1 MDSPGADA
9 PKRVFISYARV
20 DRARLEPLG
29 EALTARG
36 YSVWWDV
43 NIPGGAAFAR
53 EIETALRQAD
63 AVVVAWS
70 RNSVDSD
77 WVRDEAALG
86 RDLGRLAP
94 ITLDDALPPLG
105 FGQYQVVDFSKWEGD
120 PDAREFA
127 RLVHAIER
135 ASETHP
141 GEAPGAARDPAR
153 VRRGGL
159 SRRTVLISAAAA
171 APLIAGGAWLALKS
185 APTAAKAPSHSIAV
199 LPFVNLSGDPGQ
211 DYFSDGLSEDLR
223 GALTRIGDLQ
233 VAARASS
240 NAFRNAH
247 QSISVIARSL
257 GVAYVLE
264 GSVRRAGDVVRVN
277 AQLTDAQSGFQK
289 WSQTYDRTMKDV
301 FAIQSEIAGLVAD
314 ALKVKMLGSATTS
327 TGGTTNAVAFDH
339 YLSGRHLYDQNG
351 AEATYRQAL
360 AEFDAA
366 VAADPDYAAA
376 HAARART
383 LIAIGNQFGSGSA
396 LKTLYSEGMR
406 AAERAVQL
414 APDLAASQSTLGF
427 ARFTALLDVRGAA
440 DPYERAQTLGQGD
453 AGVLSG
459 YAAYAASVGKFDAAL
474 KALQR
479 AAVLDPINPPVYR
492 NFGVVYYAAHRYPE
506 AIQQV
511 ERALAINPKM
521 VFAHSIIGDC
531 LLLQGDMAGARA
543 QFLDE
548 PLDVN
553 RFTGLA
559 ILDHATG
566 ADAEASKELAA
577 LVALGDNTLYQQ
589 AEVRARMGQ
598 TSQALDVLDRAYA
611 AGDSGLTYLRNDPML
626 DSLRKEPRF
635 VQLAARIGFV

>member
-1 MDSPGADA
+1 M
-9 PKRVFISYARV
+9 
-20 DRARLEPLG
+20 
-29 EALTARG
+29 
-36 YSVWWDV
+36 
-43 NIPGGAAFAR
+43 
-53 EIETALRQAD
+53 
-63 AVVVAWS
+63 VVAWS

-105 FGQYQVVDFSKWEGD
+105 FGQYQVVDFSKWAGD
-120 PDAREFA
+120 PDAREVA

-135 ASETHP
+135 TSETHP
-141 GEAPGAARDPAR
+141 GEAPGAARESKRA
-153 VRRGGL
+153 RRGGP
-159 SRRTVLISAAAA
+159 SRRTVLISAAVAT
-171 APLIAGGAWLALKS
+171 PLIAGGAWLALKS
-185 APTAAKAPSHSIAV
+185 APAAAKAPAHSIAV

-223 GALTRIGDLQ
+223 GALTRIEDLQ

-247 QSISVIARSL
+247 QSISVIAKSL

-277 AQLTDAQSGFQK
+277 AQLTEAESGFQK

-314 ALKVKMLGSATTS
+314 ALKVKMLGSAKTS
-327 TGGTTNAVAFDH
+327 TGGTSNAVAFDH
-339 YLSGRHLYDQNG
+339 YLSGRHLYDQSGN
-351 AEATYRQAL
+351 EATYRQAL

-366 VAADPDYAAA
+366 IAADPGYADA

-396 LKTLYSEGMR
+396 LKTLYREGIQ
-406 AAERAVQL
+406 AAEKAVQL

-440 DPYERAQTLGQGD
+440 APYERARMLGQGD

-459 YAAYAASVGKFDAAL
+459 YAAYAASVGKFDEAL

-479 AAVLDPINPPVYR
+479 AVVLDPLNPPVYR
-492 NFGVVYYAAHRYPE
+492 NFGVVYYAARRYPE

-521 VFAHSIIGDC
+521 LFAHSVIGDC

-543 QFLDE
+543 QFLQE

-553 RFTGLA
+553 RLTGSA
-559 ILDHATG
+559 ILDHAAG
-566 ADAEASKELAA
+566 ADAEANKALAA
-577 LVALGDNTLYQQ
+577 LIALGDNTLYQQ

-598 TSQALDVLDRAYA
+598 TAKALDVLDRAYA
-611 AGDSGLTYLRNDPML
+611 VGDSGLTYLRNDPML
-626 DSLRKEPRF
+626 DSLRREPRF
-635 VQLAARIGFV
+635 IQLAARIGFV

>member
-1 MDSPGADA
+1 MESPPADA

-20 DRARLEPLG
+20 DRVRLEPLG

-70 RNSVDSD
+70 CNSIDSD

-105 FGQYQVVDFSKWEGD
+105 FGQYQVIDFSKWEGD
-120 PDAREFA
+120 PAAREVA

-135 ASETHP
+135 TSDTHP
-141 GEAPGAARDPAR
+141 TTQTGATQGSGRARRPAI
-153 VRRGGL
+153 
-159 SRRTVLISAAAA
+159 SRRTVLISAAA

-185 APTAAKAPSHSIAV
+185 APAAAKAPSHSIAV

-223 GALTRIGDLQ
+223 GALTRIEDLQ

-247 QSISVIARSL
+247 QSISVIAKSL

-314 ALKVKMLGSATTS
+314 ALKVKMLGSAKTS
-327 TGGTTNAVAFDH
+327 TGGTSNAVAFDH
-339 YLSGRHLYDQNG
+339 YLSGRHLYDQSGN
-351 AEATYRQAL
+351 EATYRQAL

-366 VAADPDYAAA
+366 IAADPGYADA
-376 HAARART
+376 HAARARI

-396 LKTLYSEGMR
+396 LKTLYREGIQ
-406 AAERAVQL
+406 AAEKAVQL

-440 DPYERAQTLGQGD
+440 DPYERARALGQGD

-479 AAVLDPINPPVYR
+479 AVVLDPLNPPVYR
-492 NFGVVYYAAHRYPE
+492 NFGVVYYAARRYPE

-521 VFAHSIIGDC
+521 LFAHSVIGDC
-531 LLLQGDMAGARA
+531 LLLQGDIAGARA
-543 QFLDE
+543 QFLKE

-553 RFTGLA
+553 RLTGSA
-559 ILDHATG
+559 ILDHAAG
-566 ADAEASKELAA
+566 ADAEANKALAA
-577 LVALGDNTLYQQ
+577 LTALGDNTLYQQ

-598 TSQALDVLDRAYA
+598 TAKALDVLDRAYA
-611 AGDSGLTYLRNDPML
+611 VGDSGLTYLRNDPML
-626 DSLRKEPRF
+626 DSLRREPRF
-635 VQLAARIGFV
+635 IQLAARIGFV